1 MAAPPR
7 YLRFPIAVDRFRG
20 RFAEEA
26 DYAAH
31 VDQLVRQVLLTN
43 PGERAHRPDFGC
55 GIRRMVFSPNTE
67 AGAQLLQVS
76 VTQALNQWLSSVIQV
91 SQVDVSANDA
101 TLTVGVSYVL
111 IAHGERRYLNLEVS
125 F

>member
-1 MAAPPR
+1 MAAPSR
-7 YLRFPIAVDRFRG
+7 SLRFPIAVDLARG
-20 RFAEEA
+20 RFAEEP

-55 GIRRMVFSPNTE
+55 GIRRMVFAPNTE

-76 VTQALNQWLSSVIQV
+76 VTQALNQWLGSVIQV
-91 SQVDVSANDA
+91 GQITTSANDS
-101 TLTVGVSYVL
+101 TLAVGVSYVL
-111 IAHGERRYLNLEVS
+111 LAHGERRYLNLEVS
-125 F
+125 Y